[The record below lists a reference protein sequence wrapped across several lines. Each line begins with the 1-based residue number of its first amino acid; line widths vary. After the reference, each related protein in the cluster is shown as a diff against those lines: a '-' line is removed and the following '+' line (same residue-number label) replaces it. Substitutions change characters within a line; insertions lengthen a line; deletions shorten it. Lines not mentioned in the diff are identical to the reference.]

1 MPRPQLAEAF
11 HIETRVLASIREAF
25 TDLLCGQLHFLRQI
39 DVVAKTFRRS
49 EWRCAVARVNLS
61 NITIARLIIGS
72 ASPNLFVACNS
83 LARLLRSVA
92 TSGCSGYNF
101 SHLRPAPGASTARPP
116 PAGS

>member
-1 MPRPQLAEAF
+1 MRSRGFNGFLTQRQGPLDFEVRYKAEF
-11 HIETRVLASIREAF
+11 S
-25 TDLLCGQLHFLRQI
+25 GWP
-39 DVVAKTFRRS
+39 S
-49 EWRCAVARVNLS
+49 ERLTLTS
-61 NITIARLIIGS
+61 ARLIIGS